1 MAEQTVDE
9 VLAGKGLPIEVARS
23 MLAAVMLGKT
33 HEVSKY
39 LWMRLLTTYI
49 DICEGL
55 VDEAIA
61 TYVSRD
67 DVSRAFEDHADR
79 RLGGLLKRVTSDA
92 LRRLPYDVLVEN
104 PLITGCS
111 PRTRVRRGVEWVGR
125 ALRKQP
131 RPCPTPTREE
141 SRMIERTS

>member
-1 MAEQTVDE
+1 MPEQTVDE

-55 VDEAIA
+55 VDEVIHR
-61 TYVSRD
+61 YVSRD
-67 DVSRAFEDHADR
+67 DVSREFEDHADR
-79 RLGGLLKRVTSDA
+79 RLGPDTS
-92 LRRLPYDVLVEN
+92 V
-104 PLITGCS
+104 S
-111 PRTRVRRGVEWVGR
+111 
-125 ALRKQP
+125 
-131 RPCPTPTREE
+131 
-141 SRMIERTS
+141 S